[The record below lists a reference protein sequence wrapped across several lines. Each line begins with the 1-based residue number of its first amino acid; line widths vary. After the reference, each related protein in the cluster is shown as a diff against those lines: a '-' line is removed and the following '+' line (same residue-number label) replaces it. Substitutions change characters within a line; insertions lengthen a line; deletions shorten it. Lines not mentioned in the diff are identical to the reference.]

1 MVLTLYKH
9 ASANILQILSKLS
22 QLHIKYVLLGEL
34 QIKNLVSYDLKVL
47 HVQANELLTKTVPE
61 IFSSFYLLFEL

>member
-1 MVLTLYKH
+1 MVLTFYKH

-34 QIKNLVSYDLKVL
+34 QIENLVSYDLKVL
-47 HVQANELLTKTVPE
+47 HVQANELLTKTVSE
-61 IFSSFYLLFEL
+61 ISSSFDLLFEL

>member
-1 MVLTLYKH
+1 MVLTFYKH
-9 ASANILQILSKLS
+9 ASANILKILSKLS

-47 HVQANELLTKTVPE
+47 HVQANELLTKTAPE